1 MHQKKGSKSSL
12 LLIELIIVLFFF
24 LLISLVCIQ
33 VFSRTHTLSRS
44 SRELS
49 HAQTLVSSA
58 AEVLEVSDGS
68 LQDYQLYF
76 PEIRQEGDSFILFYD
91 RDFKPCP
98 SEEAVYTLKIEPTY
112 NETQKQ
118 GTISFCKSETV
129 LYSLDVRFHI
139 PLKAKEAIS

>member
-33 VFSRTHTLSRS
+33 VFAKAHTLSRS

-58 AEVLEVSDGS
+58 AEVLEVTDGS
-68 LQDYQLYF
+68 LKNFQLYF
-76 PEIRQEGDSFILFYD
+76 PEIQQESDSLIMFYD
-91 RDFKPCP
+91 GDFQVCP
-98 SEEAVYTLKIEPTY
+98 AESAVYTLKIQCQSAKD
-112 NETQKQ
+112 QKL

-139 PLKAKEAIS
+139 PLKAKEAAS